1 MKDHKK
7 SISAKLLAYV
17 EYYLGSLCVSGA
29 ASYSGYYGNVVSPVS
44 CRHSV
49 GMPAD
54 PVISFV
60 T

>member
-29 ASYSGYYGNVVSPVS
+29 AVYVFRVR
-44 CRHSV
+44 RHIR
-49 GMPAD
+49 
-54 PVISFV
+54 VIMAM
-60 T
+60 